1 MTSRWA
7 VTLALGTT
15 LTLGCNG
22 VSATPILEDAS
33 TDATAMD
40 ATAADA
46 SDAGTASDAPPDA
59 CVTGQVVAATGDTCA
74 GFGTGESCDPACGL
88 PPYGYVCTG
97 GGPPG
102 FAGCV
107 RVSESAL
114 LGGTYC
120 CPELKC
126 VRVTSQDVACAD
138 AGAPLLYQ
146 CAPEDDGG
154 LLAAPAAGCTE
165 ITGLPSYRYFCC
177 AQ

>member
-7 VTLALGTT
+7 LTLGFAT
-15 LTLGCNG
+15 TLGCNG

-33 TDATAMD
+33 TDAASTD
-40 ATAADA
+40 ATSSSDA
-46 SDAGTASDAPPDA
+46 SDAGTASDASPDG
-59 CVTGQVVAATGDTCA
+59 CVTGEVITASGDTCA
-74 GFGTGESCDPACGL
+74 GFGTGESCNSACGL
-88 PPYGYVCTG
+88 PPYGYVCTN

-102 FAGCV
+102 FAGCM

-126 VRVTSQDVACAD
+126 VRVTSQDGSCAD

-146 CAPEDDGG
+146 CATADDGG